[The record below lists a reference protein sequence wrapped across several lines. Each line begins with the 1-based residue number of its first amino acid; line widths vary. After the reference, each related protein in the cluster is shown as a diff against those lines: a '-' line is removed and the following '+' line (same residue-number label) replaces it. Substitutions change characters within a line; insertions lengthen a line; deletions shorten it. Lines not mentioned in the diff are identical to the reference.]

1 MSTDIK
7 LVKSAHTKTAYT
19 KAELEELKKCY
30 DPVNGPYHFIT
41 NYIYIQHT
49 TKGRMKLALYDYQIE
64 LLKSYHNSRKNINL
78 ISRQMGKSTVAG
90 AYLLWYAMFVSDST
104 ILVASN
110 KHTGALEIMQRIR
123 FAYESI
129 PDFIRAGVVA
139 YNKKSIEFDNGS
151 RIISQTTTE
160 NTGRGLS
167 ISLLYLDEFAFV
179 RTNIADDLWTSLSPT
194 LATGGKCIITST
206 PNTDED
212 MFAKLW
218 NGAIDCYDEHG
229 NATKLGKNGF
239 SSFLAIWDSHPER
252 DIDWAN
258 RERAAIGDER
268 FAREHE
274 CRFVGA
280 DETLIDQLVLTT
292 LYGNEPIRK
301 SNNHVRWYK
310 KIDPNSTYIVSLDPA
325 IGTGGDNAAIQV
337 IEMPSFEQVGEWMHN
352 KTPIE
357 GQIRIMQSIC
367 KEIASEGVEDLF
379 WSVENNTVGEA
390 ALVVIREA
398 GEENIPGFFLTDP
411 DVKKSGSGRR
421 KGFNTTNRKKL
432 EACVKLKRFV
442 DTRKLK
448 INSKALITELKHFV
462 SVEGSYRAKTGLKDD
477 LVSALLIAL
486 RMSDV
491 AAKWDPSLQEV
502 LNSNIRFDD
511 DDDDDDYGSR
521 MPMPMA
527 IL

>member
-1 MSTDIK
+1 MSTDVK
-7 LVKSAHTKTAYT
+7 LVKTAHTKTSYT
-19 KAELEELKKCY
+19 KEELEELKRCF
-30 DPVNGPYHFIT
+30 DPVTGPKHFIT
-41 NYIYIQHT
+41 NYIYIQHPLR
-49 TKGRMKLALYDYQIE
+49 GRIKLELYEYQIG
-64 LLKSYHNSRKNINL
+64 LLESYHGNRKNINL
-78 ISRQMGKSTVAG
+78 ISRQMGKTQVA
-90 AYLLWYAMFVSDST
+90 AVYLLWYAMFIPDST

-123 FAYESI
+123 YSYENI
-129 PDFIRAGVVA
+129 PDFIRAGVVS
-139 YNKKSIEFDNGS
+139 YNKKSIDFDNGS

-160 NTGRGLS
+160 NTGRGLA
-167 ISLLYLDEFAFV
+167 ISMLYLDEFAFV
-179 RTNIADDLWTSLSPT
+179 RPSIAEDLWTSLSPT

-218 NGAIDCYDEHG
+218 NGATDCFDSHG
-229 NATKLGKNGF
+229 EVTKLGKNGF
-239 SSFLAIWDSHPER
+239 ASFLATWESHPDR
-252 DIDWAN
+252 DKAWAD

-280 DETLIDQLVLTT
+280 DETLIDQMVLTNIH
-292 LYGNEPIRK
+292 GVDPIRK
-301 SNNHVRWYK
+301 TANHVRWYK
-310 KIDPNSTYIVSLDPA
+310 EIDPNATYIVALDPA

-337 IEMPSFEQVGEWMHN
+337 IELPSFVQVAEWMHN
-352 KTPIE
+352 KTPVE
-357 GQIRIMQSIC
+357 GQIKVLQSIC
-367 KEIASEGVEDLF
+367 KEISNKGVEDLF

-411 DVKKSGSGRR
+411 DVKKTGGRR

-442 DTRKLK
+442 DTYKLK
-448 INSKALITELKHFV
+448 INSRALITEMKNFV
-462 SVEGSYRAKTGLKDD
+462 SVEGSYRAKTGMKDD
-477 LVSALLIAL
+477 LVSALLIAI
-486 RMSDV
+486 RMTDI
-491 AAKWDPSLQEV
+491 AAKWDPTLQEV

-511 DDDDDDYGSR
+511 CDDDEDDYTS